1 MVPKSIT
8 DCDNSQMDTP
18 NAINPAIALLSILT
32 FFISR
37 LATAKDSI
45 SVTTEAVAASILS
58 QLNAAI
64 LISDDVSIRID
75 IAKTIRLANAL
86 LVTCT
91 LLIARDAIANDA
103 IRVTTDPTAA
113 MS

>member
-1 MVPKSIT
+1 M
-8 DCDNSQMDTP
+8 
-18 NAINPAIALLSILT
+18 
-32 FFISR
+32 
-37 LATAKDSI
+37 
-45 SVTTEAVAASILS
+45 TEPVAASILS

-64 LISDDVSIRID
+64 LISDDVKIRIE
-75 IAKTIRLANAL
+75 IAKTIKLANAL

-91 LLIARDAIANDA
+91 LLITRDAITNEA